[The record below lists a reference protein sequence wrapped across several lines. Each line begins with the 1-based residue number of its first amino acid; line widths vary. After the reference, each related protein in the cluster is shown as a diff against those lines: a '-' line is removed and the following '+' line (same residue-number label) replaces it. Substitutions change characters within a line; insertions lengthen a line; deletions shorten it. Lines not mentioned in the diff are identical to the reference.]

1 MEHKR
6 DGKHERDE
14 RKMMFPCLLAKEKI
28 EKDGK
33 MFNVL
38 HLNLRRSKLSRSSPT
53 WHESSEMATQE
64 GSNDE

>member
-33 MFNVL
+33 NVQCTAFEPAKKRTL
-38 HLNLRRSKLSRSSPT
+38 AIVAN
-53 WHESSEMATQE
+53 MARIQRN
-64 GSNDE
+64 GDPGGFQ